1 MFHNIMINEWQIYE
15 GRHRWI
21 EFRESIKSCLYDL
34 GMPLRHHNV
43 LWSDWGTTDPCGP
56 CAAPPTADS
65 LRKPTQALRSLSIK
79 LVLPP
84 SLTRT
89 RGGLTLIQR
98 RRNKISR
105 GDDCHHE
112 LGFTFVMFPHRKR
125 QEVAITTE
133 IFLKH
138 RAKSATRNIAIIA
151 TWFVTDRVRTAYY
164 CTFITLMQSQLY

>member
-1 MFHNIMINEWQIYE
+1 MLPPVGATRGVPALRMCGACGAPRDGLKPSLFL
-15 GRHRWI
+15 R
-21 EFRESIKSCLYDL
+21 REPWVRRARLTRPSIQYTLAYHDSPR
-34 GMPLRHHNV
+34 GNR
-43 LWSDWGTTDPCGP
+43 GTTDTCGP
-56 CAAPPTADS
+56 SAAPPTADS

-138 RAKSATRNIAIIA
+138 RAKSATRNITIIA
-151 TWFVTDRVRTAYY
+151 T
-164 CTFITLMQSQLY
+164 

>member
-1 MFHNIMINEWQIYE
+1 MTNEWQIYE

-21 EFRESIKSCLYDL
+21 EFSESIPSRLNDL
-34 GMPLRHHNV
+34 WNSI
-43 LWSDWGTTDPCGP
+43 WSAMFLDLDEVWRPRAASRWCS
-56 CAAPPTADS
+56 AAPPTADS
-65 LRKPTQALRSLSIK
+65 LRKPAQALLSLYK

-125 QEVAITTE
+125 QEAAITTE

-138 RAKSATRNIAIIA
+138 RANRSPRNIAIIA
-151 TWFVTDRVRTAYY
+151 TYFVTDRVRTAYY
-164 CTFITLMQSQLY
+164 CVFITLMQSQLY